1 MGDFKQFRIVSNGV
15 STTYSAKDETAR
27 TSIGTLQ
34 TDLGTAQGN
43 ITSLQNAVGTLQ
55 TQVGSKIGSTTV
67 STVWT
72 GTEAQ
77 YDLIDPKDP
86 ATLYFIEEE

>member
-1 MGDFKQFRIVSNGV
+1 MSDFKQFRIISNGQ
-15 STTYSAKDETAR
+15 SNTYTAKDEVAR

-34 TDLGTAQGN
+34 TDLGTAQNN
-43 ITSLQNAVGTLQ
+43 ITALQ